1 MAVNQF
7 VSFKLGSERYCID
20 ILNVSSITEKSQIIQ
35 TPEAPNYIEG
45 IMNLRGDII
54 PIVNLK
60 ERFGLFDKKYSD
72 DSRVIVINLESK
84 FLGFLV
90 DEANQVVSI
99 DSSEIDIPPTVIKGK
114 DYIGGIGKLDGE
126 MYVIL
131 KLENILLPD
140 EIDEALR
147 IKNA

>member
-7 VSFKLGSERYCID
+7 VAFKLGSERYCID
-20 ILNVSSITEKSQIIQ
+20 ILNVSSITEKSQIIR
-35 TPEAPNYIEG
+35 TPEAPSFIEG

-60 ERFGLFDKKYSD
+60 NRFGLINKNYDSN
-72 DSRVIVINLESK
+72 SRVIVINLESK

-114 DYIGGIGKLDGE
+114 DYIGGIGKLEGE

-131 KLENILLPD
+131 KLENILSSD
-140 EIDEALR
+140 EFDQVQK